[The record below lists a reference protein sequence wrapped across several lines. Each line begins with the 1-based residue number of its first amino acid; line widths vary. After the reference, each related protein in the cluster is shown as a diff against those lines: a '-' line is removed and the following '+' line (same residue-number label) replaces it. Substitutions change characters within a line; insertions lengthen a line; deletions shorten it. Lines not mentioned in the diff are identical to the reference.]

1 MNITLGLQTNCFIT
15 SLLYANERQRLNNII
30 ISFVWLTKRSMFC
43 LVGIYESLGIESSI
57 TRKIMSAHTQRCFL
71 SENSIIFVI
80 VLRFCSDCSF
90 IVILTTKRADIS
102 CFIPP
107 QLPPLP
113 LHLFRSGIYEQAKA
127 NVLSKFKLL
136 NLRFIIILLVGF
148 FFCSRLLLHFYCRIM
163 K

>member
-1 MNITLGLQTNCFIT
+1 
-15 SLLYANERQRLNNII
+15 
-30 ISFVWLTKRSMFC
+30 MFC
-43 LVGIYESLGIESSI
+43 LVGIYESLGMESSI

-148 FFCSRLLLHFYCRIM
+148 FFLLSSFTTFLLSDHEIKYETMLTIKRIVKM
-163 K
+163 KISLDQKSYLATMLKRD